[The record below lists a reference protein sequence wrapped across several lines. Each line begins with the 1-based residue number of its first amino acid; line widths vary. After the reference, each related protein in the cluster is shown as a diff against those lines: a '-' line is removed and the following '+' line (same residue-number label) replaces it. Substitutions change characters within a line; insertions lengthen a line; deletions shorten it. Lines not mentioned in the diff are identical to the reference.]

1 MSLAFFAF
9 GRGLGCS
16 LRGSSGLR
24 VLEARCTAVPGA
36 NATVTSHVGQR
47 RAWCAQASTW
57 CIALVLLDAGCCC
70 WMPAAASRRVSSR
83 RMLELQ
89 LFAAVDSCCRGRLQ
103 ALCGNRIAVL
113 HLFSLVSE
121 QQRELLRVVG
131 NVREPGERALQRGR
145 SGCNRRRL
153 RRAVRAGV
161 RPCDILQCTAVGSQ
175 CMHACVHAIAST
187 QTSGTTAAWVL

>member
-9 GRGLGCS
+9 GSGLGRS
-16 LRGSSGLR
+16 LRRSSWLG
-24 VLEARCTAVPGA
+24 VLEARCAAVPGA
-36 NATVTSHVGQR
+36 DATMTSHVGQR
-47 RAWCAQASTW
+47 RAWCAPASTW

-89 LFAAVDSCCRGRLQ
+89 LFAAVDSCCRGRLR

-113 HLFSLVSE
+113 HLFSLVSA

-175 CMHACVHAIAST
+175 CMHACVHAIASA
-187 QTSGTTAAWVL
+187 QASGTTAAWVL

>member
-1 MSLAFFAF
+1 MSVALLAFA
-9 GRGLGCS
+9 RGLCSS
-16 LRGSSGLR
+16 LRKSSWLG
-24 VLEARCTAVPGA
+24 VLEARCAAVPGA
-36 NATVTSHVGQR
+36 NATVTSHIGQR
-47 RAWCAQASTW
+47 HAWCAQASTW
-57 CIALVLLDAGCCC
+57 CIGLVLLDAGCCC
-70 WMPAAASRRVSSR
+70 WMPAAASRRSSSR

-89 LFAAVDSCCRGRLQ
+89 LFAAVHSCCRCRLR

-175 CMHACVHAIAST
+175 CMHACVHAIASA
-187 QTSGTTAAWVL
+187 QASGTTAAWVL